1 METNAVVE
9 KIVKVLDNKKAEE
22 IKVIKISELT
32 VMSDYFIIA
41 NGTSNTHVR
50 ALAEEV
56 EADVKDEVNEDK
68 KNEYIELLVDIQLE
82 ITTPMVPIEYYNLH
96 GVKVDANNLTPG
108 LYITRQGNKTSKV
121 IVK

>member
-1 METNAVVE
+1 MEAKTLVE
-9 KIVKVLDNKKAEE
+9 KIVKVLDDKKAEE

-56 EADVKDEVNEDK
+56 EDVIANEGEEARSIEGRSTGWILLDYSEVVVH
-68 KNEYIELLVDIQLE
+68 IF
-82 ITTPMVPIEYYNLH
+82 TPRDREYYNLERLWQD
-96 GVKVDANNLTPG
+96 GEEIDISTLINE
-108 LYITRQGNKTSKV
+108 
-121 IVK
+121 